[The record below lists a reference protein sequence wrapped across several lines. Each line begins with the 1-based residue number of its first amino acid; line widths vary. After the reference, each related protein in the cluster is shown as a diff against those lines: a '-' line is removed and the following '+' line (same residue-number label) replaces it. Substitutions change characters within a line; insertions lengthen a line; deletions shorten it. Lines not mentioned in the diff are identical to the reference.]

1 MPSHLLQDPPKHL
14 FIEFVDTDS
23 FDEKILPLTPKKVVE
38 PQLSDSEI
46 SLDNK
51 VEFEE
56 EEVLTASRDFDLL
69 AGVTAFSVESKV

>member
-1 MPSHLLQDPPKHL
+1 M
-14 FIEFVDTDS
+14 DTDS